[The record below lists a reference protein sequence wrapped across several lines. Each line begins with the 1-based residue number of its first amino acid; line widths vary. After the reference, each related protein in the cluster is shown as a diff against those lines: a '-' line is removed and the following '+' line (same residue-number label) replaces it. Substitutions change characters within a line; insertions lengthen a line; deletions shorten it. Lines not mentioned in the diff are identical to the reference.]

1 MIEKLIQLERN
12 LIATEQKLGS
22 LYSFGSLFCGVI
34 QEVSYRDVDKAK
46 EIEKLSKLSETFCL
60 TLVGRLMEEGR
71 FFFATCPLKK
81 KEEV

>member
-1 MIEKLIQLERN
+1 M
-12 LIATEQKLGS
+12 
-22 LYSFGSLFCGVI
+22 
-34 QEVSYRDVDKAK
+34 DKAK